1 MNRGDYL
8 LFLYLKKF
16 LKDLNKSIDFWY
28 NICYNMFKVKVLI
41 VIMFKIKKELMK
53 LKGLSKEDKIKLGY
67 DLDLKNSYVDYVT
80 QTEKQY
86 FYYALDYAIKN
97 GLKSVKVN
105 RIKFLFNFEKLEV
118 MIGINVDKAIV
129 YKMKKI

>member
-1 MNRGDYL
+1 MT
-8 LFLYLKKF
+8 K
-16 LKDLNKSIDFWY
+16 
-28 NICYNMFKVKVLI
+28 
-41 VIMFKIKKELMK
+41 
-53 LKGLSKEDKIKLGY
+53 
-67 DLDLKNSYVDYVT
+67 
-80 QTEKQY
+80 TEKQY

>member
-1 MNRGDYL
+1 
-8 LFLYLKKF
+8 
-16 LKDLNKSIDFWY
+16 
-28 NICYNMFKVKVLI
+28 
-41 VIMFKIKKELMK
+41 MK

-67 DLDLKNSYVDYVT
+67 DLDLENSYVDYVT

-118 MIGINVDKAIV
+118 MIGMNLDKAIV

>member
-1 MNRGDYL
+1 
-8 LFLYLKKF
+8 
-16 LKDLNKSIDFWY
+16 
-28 NICYNMFKVKVLI
+28 
-41 VIMFKIKKELMK
+41 MK
-53 LKGLSKEDKIKLGY
+53 LKGLNKEDKIKLGY

-118 MIGINVDKAIV
+118 MIGMNLDKATI